1 MVVSVINTERQLYH
15 SIFSYEKGANSVS
28 LRRQSGLREIKLL
41 AQSAESERAK
51 VLSWGFS
58 MPDSMCLTTNSSI
71 LYKLTVWLLEKKKLS
86 SSTL

>member
-1 MVVSVINTERQLYH
+1 MCINNPMQYKASKFILITNIFKLYHMVVSVINTERQLYH

-51 VLSWGFS
+51 VLS
-58 MPDSMCLTTNSSI
+58 
-71 LYKLTVWLLEKKKLS
+71 
-86 SSTL
+86 